1 MRILAGILMLVLSA
15 CAGRDSRSV
24 VDAREGDVGISLV
37 AVPAAERME
46 LAPNERFEF
55 PLPHPDN
62 ALPTYPE
69 ALLALKL
76 PPQPFC
82 VGVSIGEAGEVFRID
97 PIEVGE
103 DCEAGGEA
111 PEAMREA
118 VFDAVGFWR
127 FEAAFRCVYP
137 DGVQPS
143 NLACMPP
150 GEEVPTAIRMPY
162 RFVFV
167 QRDGKGFVSD
177 DE

>member
-1 MRILAGILMLVLSA
+1 MRVLAVLLLLALTA
-15 CAGRDSRSV
+15 CGGRDARP
-24 VDAREGDVGISLV
+24 DADPREGDVGVSLV
-37 AVPAAERME
+37 TVPAAERME
-46 LAPNERFEF
+46 LAANERFEF

-62 ALPTYPE
+62 QLPTYPQ
-69 ALLALKL
+69 ALLAQQL

-97 PIEVGE
+97 PIEIGE
-103 DCEAGGEA
+103 DCESSVDA
-111 PEAMREA
+111 PAEMRQA

-127 FEAAFRCVYP
+127 FDAAFRCVYP

-150 GEEVPTAIRMPY
+150 GKEVPTAIRMPY

-177 DE
+177 Q

>member
-1 MRILAGILMLVLSA
+1 
-15 CAGRDSRSV
+15 
-24 VDAREGDVGISLV
+24 
-37 AVPAAERME
+37 ME
-46 LAPNERFEF
+46 LASNERFEF

-62 ALPTYPE
+62 ELPIYPE
-69 ALLALKL
+69 ALLAQQL

-82 VGVSIGEAGEVFRID
+82 VAVSIGEAGEVFRID
-97 PIEVGE
+97 AMETGE
-103 DCEAGGEA
+103 DCAASAEA
-111 PEAMREA
+111 PAEMRQA

-137 DGVQPS
+137 EGVQPS

-177 DE
+177 E

>member
-1 MRILAGILMLVLSA
+1 MRVLAVALLLVLAG
-15 CAGRDSRSV
+15 CAGRDSRPDA
-24 VDAREGDVGISLV
+24 DAREGDVGVSLA
-37 AVPAAERME
+37 AVPAAERMQ
-46 LAPNERFEF
+46 LASNERFEL

-69 ALLALKL
+69 ALLAQQL

-82 VGVSIGEAGEVFRID
+82 VAVSIGEAGEVFRID
-97 PIEVGE
+97 PIEIGD
-103 DCEAGGEA
+103 DCAASAGA

-137 DGVQPS
+137 EGVQPS

-177 DE
+177 Q